1 MTKTVSTRER
11 LTLAAMDLFHHRG
24 YEATGLK
31 DILREAKANSG
42 SLYYCFKAKE
52 ELLLAVLEK
61 YLELLNPV
69 VFQPAFSQTDDPIER
84 VFAVLRGYR
93 QRLIA
98 AEFKLGCPIGN
109 LALEVGESS
118 PIVREK
124 IALNF
129 ANWCAAIRGCLDS
142 AGERLPADLDR
153 EALARFV
160 LTVMEGGI
168 MQARAHRCIEP
179 YDSGVAMLRDYFER
193 LLRSD
198 KTAARTANGTNKSG
212 SQ

>member
-1 MTKTVSTRER
+1 MTKTVPTRER
-11 LTLAAMDLFHHRG
+11 LILAAMDLFHRRG

-31 DILREAKANSG
+31 DILRRAKANSG
-42 SLYYCFKAKE
+42 SLYYCFKCKE

-61 YLELLNPV
+61 YLDLLHPTV
-69 VFQPAFSQTDDPIER
+69 IQPAFSKTDDPIQR
-84 VFAVLRGYR
+84 VFAVLHGYR
-93 QRLIA
+93 QMLISA
-98 AEFKLGCPIGN
+98 KFKLGCPIGN

-142 AGERLPADLDR
+142 AAGRFPADLDR
-153 EALARFV
+153 EALAGFV

-179 YDSGVAMLRDYFER
+179 YDTGVAMLRDYFDR

-198 KTAARTANGTNKSG
+198 KTAVRATNTTNEQG
-212 SQ
+212 S

>member
-1 MTKTVSTRER
+1 MTNTVPTRER
-11 LTLAAMDLFHHRG
+11 LIQAAMDLFHRRG

-31 DILREAKANSG
+31 DILRDAKANSG
-42 SLYYCFKAKE
+42 SLYYCFKSKE
-52 ELLLAVLEK
+52 KLLLAVLEK
-61 YLELLNPV
+61 YLELLQPAV
-69 VFQPAFSQTDDPIER
+69 IQPAFSKTDDPIDR
-84 VFAVLRGYR
+84 VFAVLQGYR
-93 QRLIA
+93 QMLIS

-109 LALEVGESS
+109 LALEVAESS

-129 ANWCAAIRGCLDS
+129 ANWCAAIRRCLDS
-142 AGERLPADLDR
+142 AADRLPAGLDR

-179 YDSGVAMLRDYFER
+179 YDTGISILRDYFDR
-193 LLRSD
+193 LLRPD
-198 KTAARTANGTNKSG
+198 KAAVHATNGANEQG
-212 SQ
+212 S